1 MSLLEINNLNISFDT
16 NDGVVKAVNDVSF
29 NLDKNESLAIV
40 GDSGSGKTHLA
51 VAIASAMEQD
61 GKKIFFAF
69 VPELMDYLRSA
80 FSPSNSMN
88 SGKIFDE
95 VKRSSMLILDDLGVE
110 RDSEWSQERLYQ
122 IIVHRQNYRLPTV
135 ITTRT
140 DFTIEARRGSAPASR
155 IQDASSG
162 QGLKI
167 DAPDYRLSV

>member
-1 MSLLEINNLNISFDT
+1 
-16 NDGVVKAVNDVSF
+16 
-29 NLDKNESLAIV
+29 
-40 GDSGSGKTHLA
+40 
-51 VAIASAMEQD
+51 
-61 GKKIFFAF
+61 
-69 VPELMDYLRSA
+69 
-80 FSPSNSMN
+80 MN

-140 DFTIEARRGSAPASR
+140 DFTIEARRGSATASR
-155 IQDASSG
+155 IQDSSSG
-162 QGLKI
+162 QVLKI